1 MLNKKITLIISQ
13 EGFFTL
19 NNTVILNVKNTF
31 WCKDDSLSK
40 HLLLID
46 TFMTI
51 EEFNLL

>member
-1 MLNKKITLIISQ
+1 MVNKKITIIISQ

-31 WCKDDSLSK
+31 LCRADSLSK

-46 TFMTI
+46 TFITI
-51 EEFNLL
+51 A